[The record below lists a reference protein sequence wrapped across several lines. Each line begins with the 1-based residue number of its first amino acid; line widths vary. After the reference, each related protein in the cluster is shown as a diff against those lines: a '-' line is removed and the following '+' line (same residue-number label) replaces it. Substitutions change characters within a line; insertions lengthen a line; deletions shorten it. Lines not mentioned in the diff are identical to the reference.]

1 MGITHYELKWPGKN
15 IPIDLCAHELSRYG
29 YHWHEEEYEIDI
41 LLSGKGEFCCEGS
54 MFTLEENDVILINCK
69 DGHGSFTLEPNTFS
83 IVLRFSS
90 EAFRKYV
97 QPDKRFKFRCVS
109 GKATRN
115 TPAFCRLRAYAA
127 QILEAQIHRN
137 AHAELAV
144 GGAMELLV
152 YTLFRSF
159 PPTQIPHVQPKD
171 DERRKSIGTI
181 IKYVDRHFSQKITLD
196 DLARITGYNRT
207 YVSTFFKENVGMN
220 FYEYLTRVRFVHAL
234 YDLDKEEKNLT
245 EIAIDNGFPDL
256 KTFNYR
262 FRDLFHMYPSE
273 YRLMAKEVTPRKNFN
288 QRRYCEED
296 NELVGRKIREYLGE

>member
-1 MGITHYELKWPGKN
+1 MGIIHYEINWPGKN

-54 MFTLEENDVILINCK
+54 MFTLEADDVILINCK
-69 DGHGSFTLEPNTFS
+69 DGHGSFTLEPNTYS

-90 EAFRKYV
+90 EAFKKYV
-97 QPDKRFKFRCVS
+97 EPDKRFKFHCVS
-109 GKATRN
+109 GEATRN
-115 TPAFCRLRAYAA
+115 DPAFRRLRACAA
-127 QILEAQIHRN
+127 QILEAQIHRSP
-137 AHAELAV
+137 HADLAV
-144 GGAMELLV
+144 EGAMELLM

-159 PPTQIPHVQPKD
+159 PPTQIPHVKPKD
-171 DERRKSIGTI
+171 DERRKSIANI

-196 DLARITGYNRT
+196 DLARITRYNRT

-234 YDLDKEEKNLT
+234 NDLNHKEKNLT

-273 YRLMAKEVTPRKNFN
+273 YRLVAEGVVPRKPN

-296 NELVGRKIREYLGE
+296 NELVVGKMGEYMGE